1 MPGRWHHRRCLRLIQ
16 PQRIYPMPQTD
27 HDRAIALAGTLQA
40 ADLVRSIARRG
51 QANPEEVDTCLNSLL
66 KIDAASSI
74 EIYGDI
80 RQLRSGLQ
88 LLEKQLGNPSDMEL
102 TRYAIAL
109 LGLERKL
116 SQRTDLLKA
125 IGISLEE
132 IVQNLPHFPINHSN
146 TIARFADIYL
156 KNISTLSPRIMV
168 NGVQVHLNNPEN
180 ANRIRALLLAGVRA
194 ATLWRQSGGT
204 RLTLL
209 LRRNPLLRET
219 RVLLANIP

>member
-1 MPGRWHHRRCLRLIQ
+1 MIQ

>member
-1 MPGRWHHRRCLRLIQ
+1 
-16 PQRIYPMPQTD
+16 MPQTA
-27 HDRAIALAGTLQA
+27 HDRAIALAGTLLA
-40 ADLVRSIARRG
+40 ADLVRGIARRG
-51 QANPEEVDTCLNSLL
+51 QASPEAVDTCLHSLL
-66 KIDAASSI
+66 KINAASSM
-74 EIYGDI
+74 EIYGDLQ
-80 RQLRSGLQ
+80 QLRPGLR
-88 LLEKQLGNPSDMEL
+88 LLEQQLGNPGDIEL

-116 SQRTDLLKA
+116 AQRADLLKA
-125 IGISLEE
+125 ISASLEE
-132 IVQNLPHFPINHSN
+132 IVQNLPHFPVNHSN

-219 RVLLANIP
+219 RALLANSA